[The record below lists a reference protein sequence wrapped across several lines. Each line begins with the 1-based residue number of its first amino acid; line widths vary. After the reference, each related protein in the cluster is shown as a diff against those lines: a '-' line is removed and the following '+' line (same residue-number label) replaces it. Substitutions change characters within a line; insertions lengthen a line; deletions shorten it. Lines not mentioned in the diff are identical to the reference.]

1 MPSSK
6 SVLLQP
12 VDGEWFRQSNLR
24 LLGVILFILL
34 CVATC
39 GVIAYLRWQAE
50 GTVSFVVIGLGVFS
64 LVVLALLTM
73 LLFLS
78 LRVVLGPDRL
88 QELNGSTKVV
98 VEFPYRNIERIWV
111 TKDAFK
117 NKIVAVKLKDPTDA
131 STYAPG
137 GQDALEKC
145 AREQGYHYA
154 IAGFFKQ
161 SPEHIAGQIEARLVR
176 DA

>member
-24 LLGVILFILL
+24 LLGVMGFILL
-34 CVATC
+34 CVTTC
-39 GVIAYLRWQAE
+39 GVIAYLRWRAQ
-50 GTVSFVVIGLGVFS
+50 GTISFALVGLVVFS
-64 LVVLALLTM
+64 VLVLALLTT

-78 LRVVLGPDRL
+78 LRLVLGPDRL
-88 QELNGSTKVV
+88 QVLNGSTKVV
-98 VEFPYRNIERIWV
+98 VEFPYRNIERVWV
-111 TKDAFK
+111 AKDSFK
-117 NKIVAVKLKDPTDA
+117 NKIVAVKLKDPADA
-131 STYAPG
+131 TTYAPG

-145 AREQGYHYA
+145 AQEQGYHYA
-154 IAGFFKQ
+154 FAGFFKQ

-176 DA
+176 GA